1 MGKNTRLKKLARH
14 LLATTCLTAGAAA
27 LANAQV
33 VTEGSGGAPADFG
46 NTFGAAYLLPDG
58 TIQVNG
64 GVSFGSDPAIFYI
77 SRRSGWRNRLQLHGF
92 DSWDQVNRA
101 RHFQQLGHPAWVDG
115 FFHLHRER
123 SWERRCPSRRNTDV

>member
-1 MGKNTRLKKLARH
+1 MGKNTRLKKLARR

-46 NTFGAAYLLPDG
+46 NTLGAAYLLPDG

-64 GVSFGSDPAIFYI
+64 GVSFGSDPADFFTFQGLAGGTGFSFTASTPGTKSIGLDIFN
-77 SRRSGWRNRLQLHGF
+77 SS
-92 DSWDQVNRA
+92 DT
-101 RHFQQLGHPAWVDG
+101 QLGSTD
-115 FFHLHRER
+115 FFTSTGNALGSGTSQSTEH
-123 SWERRCPSRRNTDV
+123 